1 MGKER
6 IADMKKINLKDKI
19 NVKKIMEDSK
29 EKRRKNK
36 KVLRHGSY
44 SMAVTGIV
52 IASVVVLNLV
62 VQELPSKFREIDLS
76 SQKLYTIGEQTE
88 KMLKKLDKDVQ
99 IYFVAQDGT
108 ESSDIEKLLERYEE
122 GSKHVQVE
130 QKDPA
135 VNPTFV
141 LQYTSDNISNNS
153 VIVVCGDKSK
163 VIDYTDMYETT
174 INYSTYSQQ
183 VTGFDGEAQLTSAL
197 NYVVSEDMPVL
208 YTLEGHE
215 EASMSETMKET
226 IQKANIDIQSL
237 NLLTEEAV
245 PEDTECLFIFAPA
258 KDLSEDEADKVIS
271 YLENGGKAFIVSNY
285 TDEDMSNFNRV
296 LENYGVRPVNGI
308 VFEGDSDHFVSQ
320 NPYYLLPNIE
330 NNEITSQL
338 SSQSRY
344 VLAAMA
350 QGISQIEN
358 VRDSLEI
365 SSILSTTDSSYSKT
379 DLENMETME
388 KEEGDIQGPF
398 DLGVMITEKVDDEKE
413 TQIVYF
419 SSQSLFD
426 DSANAMVS
434 GTNYEL
440 LSASLGWMCNTD
452 ETNTVSIPSKS
463 YDNTSLVIPAADANF
478 WSIFV
483 TAVLPLCV
491 LALGFTI
498 WMKRRKQ

>member
-183 VTGFDGEAQLTSAL
+183 VTGFDGEGQLTSAL

-344 VLAAMA
+344 VLTAMA

-491 LALGFTI
+491 LALGFAI

>member
-1 MGKER
+1 
-6 IADMKKINLKDKI
+6 MKKMNLKDRI
-19 NVKKIMEDSK
+19 NFKKIIADSR

-88 KMLKKLDKDVQ
+88 KILKKLDKEVQ
-99 IYFVAQDGT
+99 MYWVVQDGT

-122 GSKHVQVE
+122 GSKHIQIE
-130 QKDPA
+130 KKDPA
-135 VNPTFV
+135 VNPAFV
-141 LQYTSDNISNNS
+141 SQYTSDNISNNS
-153 VIVVCGDKSK
+153 VIVACGDKSK
-163 VIDYTDMYETT
+163 VVDYSDMYETS
-174 INYSTYSQQ
+174 INYNTYSQQ
-183 VTGFDGEAQLTSAL
+183 VTGFDGEGQLTSAI
-197 NYVVSEDMPVL
+197 NYVISENMPVL
-208 YTLEGHE
+208 YTLEGHD
-215 EASMSETMKET
+215 EAAMSETMKET

-237 NLLTEEAV
+237 NLLTEESV

-258 KDLSEDEADKVIS
+258 KDLNKEEADKVIS
-271 YLENGGKAFIVSNY
+271 YLENGGNAFIVSNY
-285 TDEDMSNFNRV
+285 TNEDMSNFNRI
-296 LENYGVRPVNGI
+296 LENYGVRPENGI
-308 VFEGDSDHFVSQ
+308 VFEGSSNHFVSQ

-330 NNEITSQL
+330 NNAITAEL
-338 SSQSRY
+338 SAQSRY

-350 QGISQIEN
+350 QGVRQIEN
-358 VRDSLEI
+358 VRDSLQI
-365 SSILSTTDSSYSKT
+365 SSILRTSDSAYSKT
-379 DLENMETME
+379 DLENMESVE
-388 KEEGDIQGPF
+388 QEEGDIQGPF
-398 DLGVMITEKVDDEKE
+398 DLGVMITEEVEEDKE

-419 SSQSLFD
+419 AAQSIFD

-440 LSASLGWMCNTD
+440 LAASLGWMCNTD
-452 ETNTVSIPSKS
+452 EINTVSIASKS
-463 YDNTSLVIPAADANF
+463 YDTTSLVIPASDANF

-483 TAVLPLCV
+483 TAILPLSV
-491 LALGFTI
+491 LALGFGI

>member
-1 MGKER
+1 
-6 IADMKKINLKDKI
+6 MKKMNLKDRI
-19 NVKKIMEDSK
+19 NFKKIIADSR

-52 IASVVVLNLV
+52 IASVIVLNLV

-88 KMLKKLDKDVQ
+88 KILKKLDKEVQ
-99 IYFVAQDGT
+99 MYWVVQDGT

-122 GSKHVQVE
+122 GSKHIQIE
-130 QKDPA
+130 KKDPA
-135 VNPTFV
+135 VNPAFV
-141 LQYTSDNISNNS
+141 SQYTSDNISNNS
-153 VIVVCGDKSK
+153 VIVACGDKSK
-163 VIDYTDMYETT
+163 VVDYSDMYETS
-174 INYSTYSQQ
+174 INYNTYSQQ
-183 VTGFDGEAQLTSAL
+183 VTGFDGEGQLTSAI
-197 NYVVSEDMPVL
+197 NYVISENMPVL
-208 YTLEGHE
+208 YTLEGHD
-215 EASMSETMKET
+215 EAAMSETMKET

-237 NLLTEEAV
+237 NLLTEESV

-258 KDLSEDEADKVIS
+258 KDLNKEEADKVIS

-285 TDEDMSNFNRV
+285 TNEDMSNFNRI
-296 LENYGVRPVNGI
+296 LENYGVQPENGI
-308 VFEGDSDHFVSQ
+308 VFEGDSNHFVSQ

-330 NNEITSQL
+330 NNAITAEL
-338 SSQSRY
+338 SAQSRY

-350 QGISQIEN
+350 QGVRQIEN
-358 VRDSLEI
+358 VRDSLQI
-365 SSILSTTDSSYSKT
+365 SSILRTSDSAYSKT
-379 DLENMETME
+379 DLENMESVE
-388 KEEGDIQGPF
+388 QEEGDIQGPF
-398 DLGVMITEKVDDEKE
+398 DLGVMITEEVEEDKE

-419 SSQSLFD
+419 AAQSIFD

-440 LSASLGWMCNTD
+440 LAASLGWMCNTD
-452 ETNTVSIPSKS
+452 EINTVSIASKS
-463 YDNTSLVIPAADANF
+463 YDTTSLVIPASDANF

-483 TAVLPLCV
+483 TAILPLSV
-491 LALGFTI
+491 LALGFGI

>member
-183 VTGFDGEAQLTSAL
+183 VTGFDGEGQLTSAL

-226 IQKANIDIQSL
+226 IQKADIDIQSL

-483 TAVLPLCV
+483 TTMLPLCV
-491 LALGFTI
+491 LALGFAI

>member
-1 MGKER
+1 
-6 IADMKKINLKDKI
+6 MKKMNLKDRI
-19 NVKKIMEDSK
+19 NFKKIIADSR

-88 KMLKKLDKDVQ
+88 KILKKLDKEVQ
-99 IYFVAQDGT
+99 MYWVVQDGT

-122 GSKHVQVE
+122 GSKHIQIE
-130 QKDPA
+130 KKDPA
-135 VNPTFV
+135 VNPAFV
-141 LQYTSDNISNNS
+141 SQYTSDNISNNS

-163 VIDYTDMYETT
+163 VVDYSDMYETT
-174 INYSTYSQQ
+174 IDYNTYSQQ
-183 VTGFDGEAQLTSAL
+183 VTGFDGEGQLTSAI
-197 NYVVSEDMPVL
+197 NYVISENMPVL
-208 YTLEGHE
+208 YTLEGHD
-215 EASMSETMKET
+215 EAAMSETMKET

-237 NLLTEEAV
+237 NLLTEESV

-258 KDLSEDEADKVIS
+258 KDLNKEEADKVIS

-285 TDEDMSNFNRV
+285 TNEDMSNFNRI
-296 LENYGVRPVNGI
+296 LENYGVQPENGI
-308 VFEGDSDHFVSQ
+308 VFEGDSNHFVSQ

-330 NNEITSQL
+330 NNAITAEL
-338 SSQSRY
+338 SAQSRY

-350 QGISQIEN
+350 QGVRQIEN
-358 VRDSLEI
+358 VRDSLQI
-365 SSILSTTDSSYSKT
+365 SSILRTSDSAYSKT
-379 DLENMETME
+379 DLENMESVE
-388 KEEGDIQGPF
+388 QEEGDIQGPF
-398 DLGVMITEKVDDEKE
+398 DLGVMITEEVEEDKE

-419 SSQSLFD
+419 AAQSIFD

-440 LSASLGWMCNTD
+440 LASSLGWMCNTD
-452 ETNTVSIPSKS
+452 EINTVSIASKS
-463 YDNTSLVIPAADANF
+463 YDTTSLVIPASDANF

-483 TAVLPLCV
+483 TAILPLSV
-491 LALGFTI
+491 LALGFGI

>member
-183 VTGFDGEAQLTSAL
+183 VTGFDGEGQLTSAL

-483 TAVLPLCV
+483 TAMLPLCV
-491 LALGFTI
+491 LALGFAI

>member
-135 VNPTFV
+135 VNSTFV
-141 LQYTSDNISNNS
+141 SQYTSDNISNNS

-183 VTGFDGEAQLTSAL
+183 VTGFDGEGQLTSAL

>member
-1 MGKER
+1 MEIER
-6 IADMKKINLKDKI
+6 IADMKKMNLKDRI
-19 NVKKIMEDSK
+19 NFKKIIADSR

-76 SQKLYTIGEQTE
+76 SQKLYTIGEQTG
-88 KMLKKLDKDVQ
+88 KILKKLDKEVQ
-99 IYFVAQDGT
+99 MYWVAQDGT

-122 GSKHVQVE
+122 GSKHIE
-130 QKDPA
+130 IEKKDPA
-135 VNPTFV
+135 ANPAFV
-141 LQYTSDNISNNS
+141 SQYTSDNISNNS

-163 VIDYTDMYETT
+163 VVDYSDMYETT
-174 INYSTYSQQ
+174 IDYNTYSQQ
-183 VTGFDGEAQLTSAL
+183 VTGFDGEGQLTSAI
-197 NYVVSEDMPVL
+197 NYVISENIPVL
-208 YTLEGHE
+208 YTLEGHD

-237 NLLTEEAV
+237 NLLTEESV

-258 KDLSEDEADKVIS
+258 KDLNKEEADKVIS

-285 TDEDMSNFNRV
+285 TNEDMSNFNRI
-296 LENYGVRPVNGI
+296 LENYGIQPENGI
-308 VFEGDSDHFVSQ
+308 VFEGDSNHFVSQ

-330 NNEITSQL
+330 NNEITEEL
-338 SSQSRY
+338 SAQSRY

-350 QGISQIEN
+350 QGIRQIEN
-358 VRDSLEI
+358 VRDSLQI
-365 SSILSTTDSSYSKT
+365 SSILRTSDSAYSKT
-379 DLENMETME
+379 DLENMESVE
-388 KEEGDIQGPF
+388 QEEGDIQGPF
-398 DLGVMITEKVDDEKE
+398 DLGVMITEKVKEDKE

-419 SSQSLFD
+419 AAQSIFD

-440 LSASLGWMCNTD
+440 LAASLGWMFNTD
-452 ETNTVSIPSKS
+452 EINTVSIASKS
-463 YDNTSLVIPAADANF
+463 YDTASLVIPASDANF

-483 TAVLPLCV
+483 TAILPLSV
-491 LALGFTI
+491 LALGFGI